1 MKTITNVTNGKG
13 FRSTVSIT
21 REYKL
26 TPEHFKV
33 LDVLINDDYTD
44 IYKGA
49 KTGRAKQIRYNAV
62 RTLGDMGILG
72 THLEDDVPSHFMTGY
87 GIEIA
92 KKIVA
97 AGYKK

>member
-1 MKTITNVTNGKG
+1 
-13 FRSTVSIT
+13 
-21 REYKL
+21 
-26 TPEHFKV
+26 
-33 LDVLINDDYTD
+33 
-44 IYKGA
+44 
-49 KTGRAKQIRYNAV
+49 
-62 RTLGDMGILG
+62 MGILG